1 MENSTWHRTKNSFS
15 KNQRMRLNQR
25 VLIHSSKMMKCLLSI
40 PHLKMKATLL
50 IHQCAKRLNATCL
63 EMKIS
68 SNCMV
73 SGRLL
78 RLKKVKN
85 RTLSEKSASS
95 SMIVLPVL
103 TPQSKSPTKTRLK
116 SLGRLRI
123 QVS

>member
-50 IHQCAKRLNATCL
+50 IHQCAKLLNATCL